1 MKVAFSQT
9 LRALV
14 GGVWKP
20 PNAWFSA
27 PAVGSKPI
35 FFPKCWPIKELT
47 RVWKLSLCARAPD
60 RNYDISCFPIGPKAN
75 GDSGCTRFLR
85 LWSLLDF
92 ARGKGQQRRRYCHA
106 HPPATMFRYRVIGVW
121 KSAAPKLYALPS
133 RELLFSSCP
142 HGHQFVVREAVY
154 KWWKFQSVPSGN

>member
-1 MKVAFSQT
+1 MRHCVKFSVPQLPSNSPWKGFPHNFHALIWATCSRRNFAQMTERCSWALLITLQLIPGLFAKVAFSQT
-9 LRALV
+9 LRASV

-47 RVWKLSLCARAPD
+47 RVWKLSLCARASD
-60 RNYDISCFPIGPKAN
+60 HNYDISCFPIGTKAN
-75 GDSGCTRFLR
+75 GDSSCTRFLR

-92 ARGKGQQRRRYCHA
+92 A
-106 HPPATMFRYRVIGVW
+106 
-121 KSAAPKLYALPS
+121 
-133 RELLFSSCP
+133 
-142 HGHQFVVREAVY
+142 
-154 KWWKFQSVPSGN
+154 SG

>member
-1 MKVAFSQT
+1 M
-9 LRALV
+9 

-47 RVWKLSLCARAPD
+47 RVWKLSLCARARD
-60 RNYDISCFPIGPKAN
+60 RNYDISRFPIGPKAN

-92 ARGKGQQRRRYCHA
+92 ARGQGQQRRRYCHA
-106 HPPATMFRYRVIGVW
+106 HPPATMFRYRVIGGVEVRRPEALRASVSRTTIFIMPTRASVCSTGGRLQMVKISKRSVGKL
-121 KSAAPKLYALPS
+121 KSY
-133 RELLFSSCP
+133 E
-142 HGHQFVVREAVY
+142 H
-154 KWWKFQSVPSGN
+154 

>member
-1 MKVAFSQT
+1 M
-9 LRALV
+9 

-35 FFPKCWPIKELT
+35 FFPKCWPIKAYSGVKIIIV
-47 RVWKLSLCARAPD
+47 RARPGPQLWYFLFSH
-60 RNYDISCFPIGPKAN
+60 RPKAN

-92 ARGKGQQRRRYCHA
+92 ARGKGQQRGRYCHA

-121 KSAAPKLYALPS
+121 KSAAPKPYALPS

>member
-75 GDSGCTRFLR
+75 GDSGCMRFLR

-92 ARGKGQQRRRYCHA
+92 ARGKANRGAGIAMRTRPQQCFDTELSGCGSPPPRSFTRFRLANYYFHHA
-106 HPPATMFRYRVIGVW
+106 HTGI
-121 KSAAPKLYALPS
+121 SL
-133 RELLFSSCP
+133 
-142 HGHQFVVREAVY
+142 
-154 KWWKFQSVPSGN
+154 